1 MQYHSEIADVR
12 QELKINDE
20 RVSKD
25 PYDISL
31 AFESFLC
38 NLF

>member
-20 RVSKD
+20 RVNKD
-25 PYDISL
+25 IKNIVSM
-31 AFESFLC
+31 
-38 NLF
+38 